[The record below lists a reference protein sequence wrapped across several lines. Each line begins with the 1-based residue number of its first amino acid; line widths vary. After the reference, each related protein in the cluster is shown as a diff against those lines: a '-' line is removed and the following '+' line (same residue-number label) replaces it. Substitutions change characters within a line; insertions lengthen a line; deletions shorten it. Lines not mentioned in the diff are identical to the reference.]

1 MMAKRAFYG
10 WKLVAVFWVI
20 VFINLAFAA
29 YGSPVMNA
37 AMAQQMHLSRA
48 LAGLPYSL
56 YIVMSALPSVLIAVL
71 VRSIGVRRTVV
82 LGSLLILAGCLMM
95 ATVVHSAIG
104 AALAF
109 GVVIAF
115 GVCAGGVF
123 GTQPGVMLWFVRQR
137 GLAIALVYSGGAFG
151 GLIAAP
157 LLNRVITAAGGNWR
171 AGWWLFAAL
180 AALSTAIAAMFIR
193 DRPSDLGQEPYG
205 AEAAAKSTDAERAGA
220 RDAERGGD
228 AEPPGERKMGGTPA
242 GAGAWR
248 PAFIS
253 MERWTFSEVMRSGRF
268 WIMVLALCGGSAGYT
283 LFLAQGVLHLKD
295 LGFDSAQAALAL
307 GVTTGSALLGKAP
320 LALFGD
326 RLDPRYIWAMTSAVF
341 GLGLILVIHPRT
353 MLEVYLFSLC
363 VGIGWGGCI
372 VGMMTTI
379 GNYYGAEVFAAAA
392 GVGGA
397 VNTVISFFA
406 SNIGGVVYDRLGSYA
421 PTFLTLAAWCFAGA
435 IALALVGRPV
445 RRVTASAAAVP
456 VGSGS

>member
-1 MMAKRAFYG
+1 MGNSGFYG
-10 WKLVAVFWVI
+10 WKLVGAFWVI

-37 AMAQQMHLSRA
+37 AMAQQMHLSRT

-104 AALAF
+104 ATLVF
-109 GVVIAF
+109 GVVIAC

-137 GLAIALVYSGGAFG
+137 GLAIALVYSGGAVG
-151 GLIAAP
+151 GLFAAP

-171 AGWWLFAAL
+171 AGWWLYAAL
-180 AALSTAIAAMFIR
+180 AAISTTVAAVCVR
-193 DRPSDLGQEPYG
+193 DRPSDLGQQPYG
-205 AEAAAKSTDAERAGA
+205 AEAAPPAGRGESTVAERTRTRAAEPGIGA
-220 RDAERGGD
+220 R
-228 AEPPGERKMGGTPA
+228 
-242 GAGAWR
+242 R

-253 MERWTFSEVMRSGRF
+253 VERWTFAEVMRSGRF

-295 LGFDSAQAALAL
+295 LGFDSTQAALAL
-307 GVTTGSALLGKAP
+307 SVTTGSALLGKAP

-326 RLDPRYIWAMTSAVF
+326 RLDPRYIWAITSAVF

-353 MLEVYLFSLC
+353 MLEVYLFSIC

-372 VGMMTTI
+372 VGMMTTL

-397 VNTVISFFA
+397 VNTVISFCA
-406 SNIGGVVYDRLGSYA
+406 SIIGGMVYDRLGSYA
-421 PTFLTLAAWCFAGA
+421 PTLLSLAAWCVAGA

-445 RRVTASAAAVP
+445 RRDATHAAAVP
-456 VGSGS
+456 AGGGT